1 MLAAHNHA
9 VEKDRKHH
17 HYLKGSLYC
26 GRCGSRMS
34 LIHAKGNGGTYPY
47 FFCIARMK
55 GTGCEQ
61 PYVPVE
67 LVERAVESAYA
78 QVRLP
83 AKRAQLVRVT
93 LDKALDLLANC
104 ERSYRKAPGHLRR
117 QWNQALFER
126 LLVHDDRIDQAEVA
140 EPFATLANPELPLQL
155 GGSTTDM
162 TAVSSGSGSNEAL
175 VVGWGRFEL
184 PTSASRTQRSA
195 KLSHHPVNR
204 RGNSI
209 RCPASDRF
217 PFWPR
222 SRGRQSSFRG
232 QNLWALRRA

>member
-117 QWNQALFER
+117 QWNQAR
-126 LLVHDDRIDQAEVA
+126 
-140 EPFATLANPELPLQL
+140 
-155 GGSTTDM
+155 S
-162 TAVSSGSGSNEAL
+162 SSGSSSTTTA
-175 VVGWGRFEL
+175 
-184 PTSASRTQRSA
+184 
-195 KLSHHPVNR
+195 
-204 RGNSI
+204 SI
-209 RCPASDRF
+209 RLRSPSPSPPSPTPSCP
-217 PFWPR
+217 
-222 SRGRQSSFRG
+222 SSSAAVP
-232 QNLWALRRA
+232 QT